1 MTNQGNFSL
10 RHVESVRI
18 GTENKCPVCGDSFT
32 GNYLAVHDNC
42 GQPICDLCAWEKAM
56 TLAGLLYL
64 SDVAGGYCQAEP
76 PPHIVDG
83 LEQRRA
89 DPERL
94 KRKLKEDYKSLHD
107 NGCSSLA
114 ELVAGQ
120 VKAALDSGTVETMR
134 KAKALVEETRNYV
147 PSLDD
152 EIPF

>member
-1 MTNQGNFSL
+1 MTNRDDFYI
-10 RHVESVRI
+10 RHTRSIHI
-18 GTENKCPVCGDSFT
+18 GTENKCPICRDSFT
-32 GNYLAVHDNC
+32 AKHLAVHDNC
-42 GQPICDLCAWEKAM
+42 GQPICELCAWEQAM

-64 SDVAGGYCQAEP
+64 SDVAGGYYQAEP

-83 LEQRRA
+83 LDQRRA

-94 KRKLKEDYKSLHD
+94 KRELKEAHKSLHD
-107 NGCSSLA
+107 NGRGPLA

-134 KAKALVEETRNYV
+134 KAEALVDETRSRV
-147 PSLDD
+147 PNLDD

>member
-1 MTNQGNFSL
+1 MVNRDKFYIRRVQN
-10 RHVESVRI
+10 V
-18 GTENKCPVCGDSFT
+18 GTGNKCPACEDSFT
-32 GNYLAVHDNC
+32 TSYLAVHQDN
-42 GQPICDLCAWEKAM
+42 GPFNNEPICELCAWEKASS
-56 TLAGLLYL
+56 LAALLYL
-64 SDVAGGYCQAEP
+64 ADVAGAYGHAEP

-94 KRKLKEDYKSLHD
+94 KRRLKEDHKSLHD
-107 NGCSSLA
+107 NGCSPLA

-147 PSLDD
+147 PRSV
-152 EIPF
+152 I

>member
-42 GQPICDLCAWEKAM
+42 GQPICELCAWEQAM

-64 SDVAGGYCQAEP
+64 SDVAGAYHQAEP
-76 PPHIVDG
+76 PPHILDG
-83 LEQRRA
+83 LDQRRA

-94 KRKLKEDYKSLHD
+94 KRMLKEAYESLHD
-107 NGCSSLA
+107 NGRGPLA
-114 ELVAGQ
+114 EIVAGQ
-120 VKAALDSGTVETMR
+120 VKAALDSGAVETMI
-134 KAKALVEETRNYV
+134 KAKALVEETRTHV
-147 PSLDD
+147 PNLDD